1 MFGRKKE
8 IKEAITMNPTFE
20 QDQDLEG
27 DIINN
32 AFGVSQMP
40 QVPVQ
45 NVQQVPQVQYQ
56 PVMPVQTM
64 QQVQPMPI
72 QQMQP
77 VQRVQ
82 NIQPRANSK
91 IIKTEIGEKYYY
103 LIESNELFSLG
114 DCYLAQ

>member
-40 QVPVQ
+40 QVQPVQ

-56 PVMPVQTM
+56 PVMPVQQM
-64 QQVQPMPI
+64 QQPM
-72 QQMQP
+72 QMQP
-77 VQRVQ
+77 VQQQRIQ